1 MKRREFLTTIERA
14 GLGVAAGALMTAG
27 AGRARAGSAPVGP
40 PGSPGKTKA
49 GHRFRLAMY
58 TPELRLPFDEEMA
71 QAKEVGVDYVWFNRL
86 LNETPVAEMS
96 DAAADRM
103 AQRVERHG
111 LEIFLLN
118 AGNPF
123 KHVHLTDL
131 DLKTMSDHQGFKKDF
146 KHLVRSMQIAS
157 RIGVGAVGAF
167 TFAWPG
173 EYSSGKPTWPMRWL
187 TRGGVIAE
195 VDMEK
200 LVKAFTLVAEAAE
213 RYQVDV
219 ALSMMPWNYTN
230 TTGNF
235 RRVVEA
241 VGSSRLKVMWG
252 PADNYNSGEWDVA
265 TAGFNNIRPYLHG
278 LHLKDLHVMDGLN
291 LKFEYR
297 ALGDGDVDYP
307 EVLRRLQDHRSEA
320 VLSLATHFIP
330 PGGTRIDA
338 MRINYRRLGEMIR
351 KVQAGVRSSGEGGKA

>member
-14 GLGVAAGALMTAG
+14 GLGMAAGALMTAG
-27 AGRARAGSAPVGP
+27 AGQARAGSAPGLAA
-40 PGSPGKTKA
+40 GSPGKRAT
-49 GHRFRLAMY
+49 GHRFRLGMY
-58 TPELRLPFDEEMA
+58 IPELRLPFDEELA
-71 QAKEVGVDYVWFNRL
+71 TAKEIGVDYVWFNRL
-86 LNETPVAEMS
+86 LNETDIAQMS

-103 AQRVERHG
+103 AQRVERQG
-111 LEIFLLN
+111 VEIFLLN

-131 DLKTMSDHQGFKKDF
+131 DLKTMADHPGFKKDF

-200 LVKAFTLVAEAAE
+200 LVKAFTLVAEEAE

-235 RRVVEA
+235 RSLVER
-241 VGSSRLKVMWG
+241 VGSRRLTVMWG
-252 PADNYNSGEWDVA
+252 PADCWNCGEWDVA
-265 TAGFNNIRPYLHG
+265 TAGFSNIRPYLHG
-278 LHLKDLHVMDGLN
+278 LHLKDLHVTDGRK

-297 ALGDGDVDYP
+297 PPGRRRRGLPHHPARHARP
-307 EVLRRLQDHRSEA
+307 RLRRLPLPGHP
-320 VLSLATHFIP
+320 LP
-330 PGGTRIDA
+330 PPQRFPRRGHEDQLPQFERYDSQGGS
-338 MRINYRRLGEMIR
+338 G
-351 KVQAGVRSSGEGGKA
+351 GVRGLL

>member
-14 GLGVAAGALMTAG
+14 GMGVAAGALMTAG
-27 AGRARAGSAPVGP
+27 AGQARAGSAPAGP
-40 PGSPGKTKA
+40 SGSPEKTGT

-58 TPELRLPFDEEMA
+58 IPELRLPFDEELA
-71 QAKEVGVDYVWFNRL
+71 TAKEVGVDYVWFNRL
-86 LNETPVAEMS
+86 LNETDIAEMS

-103 AQRVERHG
+103 AQRVERQG

-123 KHVHLTDL
+123 KQVHLTDL
-131 DLKTMSDHQGFKKDF
+131 DLKTMGDHQGFKKDF
-146 KHLVRSMQIAS
+146 KNLVRSMQIAS

-200 LVKAFTLVAEAAE
+200 LVKAFTLVAEEAE

-235 RRVVEA
+235 RSLVER
-241 VGSSRLKVMWG
+241 VGSRRLTVMWG
-252 PADNYNSGEWDVA
+252 PADCWNCGEWDVA
-265 TAGFNNIRPYLHG
+265 TAGFSNIRPWLHG
-278 LHLKDLHVMDGLN
+278 LHLKDLHVTDGRR

-297 ALGDGDVDYP
+297 PLGDGDVDYLTI
-307 EVLRRLQDHRSEA
+307 LRGMRDHGCD
-320 VLSLATHFIP
+320 VFLSLATHFRP
-330 PGGTRIDA
+330 PSGSRVEA
-338 MRINYRRLGEMIR
+338 MKINYRNLNEMIR
-351 KVQAGVRSSGEGGKA
+351 KVEGEV

>member
-14 GLGVAAGALMTAG
+14 GLGMAAGALMTAG
-27 AGRARAGSAPVGP
+27 AGQAQAGSAPGRP
-40 PGSPGKTKA
+40 SGSTEKA
-49 GHRFRLAMY
+49 TTGHRFRRAMY
-58 TPELRLPFDEEMA
+58 IPELRLPFDEELA
-71 QAKEVGVDYVWFNRL
+71 AAKEIGVDYVWFNRM
-86 LNETPVAEMS
+86 LNETEIAQMS

-103 AQRVERHG
+103 AQRVEKQG

-131 DLKTMSDHQGFKKDF
+131 DLKTMADHQGFKKDF
-146 KHLVRSMQIAS
+146 EHLVRSMQIAS

-200 LVKAFTLVAEAAE
+200 LVKAFTLVAEEAE

-235 RRVVEA
+235 RSLVER
-241 VGSSRLKVMWG
+241 VGSRRLTVMWG
-252 PADNYNSGEWDVA
+252 PADCWNCGEWDVA
-265 TAGFNNIRPYLHG
+265 TAGFSNIRPYLHG
-278 LHLKDLHVMDGLN
+278 LHLKDLHVTDGRK

-297 ALGDGDVDYP
+297 PLGDGDVDYLTI
-307 EVLRRLQDHRSEA
+307 LRGMRDHGCD
-320 VLSLATHFIP
+320 VFLSLATHFRP
-330 PGGTRIDA
+330 PSGSRVEA
-338 MRINYRRLGEMIR
+338 MKINYRNLNEMIR
-351 KVQAGVRSSGEGGKA
+351 KVEAEV

>member
-1 MKRREFLTTIERA
+1 MRRREFLTTIERA

-27 AGRARAGSAPVGP
+27 AGRARAATAPGSAA
-40 PGSPGKTKA
+40 GSPEKTGA

-71 QAKEVGVDYVWFNRL
+71 QAKAVGVDYVWFNRL

-118 AGNPF
+118 ADNPF
-123 KHVHLTDL
+123 KQVHLTDL

-200 LVKAFTLVAEAAE
+200 LVKAFTLVAEEAE

-235 RRVVEA
+235 RSLVER
-241 VGSSRLKVMWG
+241 VGSRRLTVMWG
-252 PADNYNSGEWDVA
+252 PADCWNCGEWDVA
-265 TAGFNNIRPYLHG
+265 TAGFGNIRPYLHG
-278 LHLKDLHVMDGLN
+278 LHLKDLHVLDGRK

-297 ALGDGDVDYP
+297 PLGDGDVDYLTI
-307 EVLRRLQDHRSEA
+307 LRGMRDHGCD
-320 VLSLATHFIP
+320 VFLSLATHFRP
-330 PGGTRIDA
+330 PSGSRKEA
-338 MRINYRRLGEMIR
+338 MQINYRNLQEMIR
-351 KVQAGVRSSGEGGKA
+351 KVEAEV

>member
-14 GLGVAAGALMTAG
+14 GLGMAAGALMTAG
-27 AGRARAGSAPVGP
+27 AGQARAASAPGRP
-40 PGSPGKTKA
+40 SGSTEKA
-49 GHRFRLAMY
+49 ATGHRFRLAMY
-58 TPELRLPFDEEMA
+58 IPELRLPFDEELA
-71 QAKEVGVDYVWFNRL
+71 AAKEIGVDYVWFNRL
-86 LNETPVAEMS
+86 LNETEIARMS
-96 DAAADRM
+96 DADADRM
-103 AQRVERHG
+103 AQRVERQG

-131 DLKTMSDHQGFKKDF
+131 DLKTMADHQGFKNDF

-173 EYSSGKPTWPMRWL
+173 EYSAGKPTWPMRWL

-200 LVKAFTLVAEAAE
+200 LVKAFTLVAEEAE

-235 RRVVEA
+235 RSLVER
-241 VGSSRLKVMWG
+241 VGSRRLTVMWG
-252 PADNYNSGEWDVA
+252 PADCWNCGEWDVA
-265 TAGFNNIRPYLHG
+265 TAGFSNIRPYLHG
-278 LHLKDLHVMDGLN
+278 LHLKDLHVVDGRKLE
-291 LKFEYR
+291 FEYR
-297 ALGDGDVDYP
+297 PLGDGDVDYLTI
-307 EVLRRLQDHRSEA
+307 LRGMRDHGCD
-320 VLSLATHFIP
+320 VFLSLATHFRP
-330 PGGTRIDA
+330 PSGSRVEA
-338 MRINYRRLGEMIR
+338 MKINYRNLNEMIR
-351 KVQAGVRSSGEGGKA
+351 KVEAEV

>member
-14 GLGVAAGALMTAG
+14 GLGVAAGALLTAG
-27 AGRARAGSAPVGP
+27 AREARAGSAPGRAAGP
-40 PGSPGKTKA
+40 AGKTA
-49 GHRFRLAMY
+49 TGHRFRLAMY
-58 TPELRLPFDEEMA
+58 TPELRLPFDQELA

-103 AQRVERHG
+103 AQRVERQG
-111 LEIFLLN
+111 LEIFLFN

-123 KHVHLTDL
+123 KHIHLTDL

-146 KHLVRSMQIAS
+146 NHLVRSMQIAS

-200 LVKAFTLVAEAAE
+200 LVKAFTLVAEEAE

-235 RRVVEA
+235 RRVVEQL
-241 VGSSRLKVMWG
+241 GSPRLKVMWG
-252 PADNYNSGEWDVA
+252 PADCFNCGEADVA
-265 TAGFNNIRPYLHG
+265 TAGYQNLRPYIHA
-278 LHLKDLHVMDGLN
+278 LHLKDLHVKDGLQ
-291 LKFEYR
+291 LDFEYR
-297 ALGDGDVDYP
+297 PLGTGDVDYLTI
-307 EVLRRLQDHRSEA
+307 LRQLHADRSEA
-320 VLSLATHFIP
+320 VLAMATHYRP
-330 PGGTRIDA
+330 PSGSREEA
-338 MRINYRRLGEMIR
+338 MRTNYAQLKQLISR
-351 KVQAGVRSSGEGGKA
+351 VSD